1 LRDRLLLTERE
12 INALRLENAELSI
25 CSNCDCFIKELERI
39 TKENKDNSTKLIIKQ
54 TQLEQIEIS
63 FTNHKKLTESIR
75 NKLDEISVQ

>member
-1 LRDRLLLTERE
+1 MRDRLLLTERE
-12 INALRLENAELSI
+12 INALRLENAELKKHDRESLA
-25 CSNCDCFIKELERI
+25 IKELERI